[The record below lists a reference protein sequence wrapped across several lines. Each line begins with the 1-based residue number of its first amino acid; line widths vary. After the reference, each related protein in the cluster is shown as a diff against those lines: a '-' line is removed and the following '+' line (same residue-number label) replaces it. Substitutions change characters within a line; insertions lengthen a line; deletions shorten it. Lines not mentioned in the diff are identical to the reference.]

1 MSSHNE
7 KRVQEVKDQS
17 PHHGTSD
24 AINQL
29 VTLLHQY
36 CSEGGFDTL
45 KGVVAENE
53 ELKRDKEKL
62 LTAYDTNI
70 EALSRHQ
77 AEFER
82 QKADFEKQLGSQKAQ
97 NEVILKAK
105 QAADESIKK
114 RQAELTALQEKLEIQ
129 SSSANKLMNEIKK
142 KESMIN
148 ALEATNA
155 SQKESLKKA
164 EKASAKFQSAQE
176 STQKRVDSLTTSLDE
191 TRGRLTMLHSFVVK
205 LDNFEARRTE
215 VGDSLDSILRNTLS
229 FMESSIGIALDE
241 ACLTDMSAW
250 GKLRNHASIQR
261 TIPLPASNSPAA
273 KQMRVAAGLRI
284 YSMALA
290 DHVFRST
297 YLTQNS
303 DFEDVLRDLETEDPM
318 HEAFT
323 RAVLLKIQPAR
334 QARNR
339 EVRAKMV
346 ADQVSDAIADLVPS
360 PQKETL
366 KARLYQIS
374 LEACNAWS
382 VIQQLLEP
390 VRPVFSFHM
399 PEAWVPLPSSVPQRN
414 GKAGPSAV
422 AQEPSATRVVNQGQ
436 QTQQPSAKSQSIEV
450 DDIMQVVWPAFYVPS
465 SQQEDEVG
473 DQVPEL
479 VHRGH
484 VITRSQGREAE
495 TEMSRRNA
503 RKNARQNGG
512 SSPTQRKRRDSAA
525 FLSKTFPGGIGTEK
539 GN

>member
-1 MSSHNE
+1 MPSHNE
-7 KRVQEVKDQS
+7 KRVQEVKDLS
-17 PHHGTSD
+17 PHQDTSD

-45 KGVVAENE
+45 KGVVGENE
-53 ELKRDKEKL
+53 ELKRDKARL
-62 LTAYDTNI
+62 QTAYDTNI
-70 EALSRHQ
+70 EALSRHKT
-77 AEFER
+77 EFER
-82 QKADFEKQLGSQKAQ
+82 QKVDFEKQIGSQKAQ
-97 NEVILKAK
+97 NEAILKAK

-114 RQAELTALQEKLEIQ
+114 RQAELTALQEKLEMQ
-129 SSSANKLMNEIKK
+129 SSSAKQLMNEIKK

-155 SQKESLKKA
+155 SQQENLTKA
-164 EKASAKFQSAQE
+164 EKESATFQSAKE
-176 STQKRVDSLTTSLDE
+176 SMQKRVNGLTTSLDE
-191 TRGRLTMLHSFVVK
+191 VRGRLTTFHSFVVK
-205 LDNFEARRTE
+205 LDNFEARRGE
-215 VGDSLDSILRNTLS
+215 VILRNALS
-229 FMESSIGIALDE
+229 FVESSIGIALDE
-241 ACLTDMSAW
+241 ACLTDIAVW
-250 GKLRNHASIQR
+250 GRLRNHASIQR

-290 DHVFRST
+290 DHVFKST

-303 DFEDVLRDLETEDPM
+303 DFEDVLRDLETEDPL

-334 QARNR
+334 QTRNR
-339 EVRAKMV
+339 EARAKMV
-346 ADQVSDAIADLVPS
+346 ADQVSDAIADLVPPS
-360 PQKETL
+360 QKETL
-366 KARLYQIS
+366 KARLYQVS
-374 LEACNAWS
+374 LEACNAWL

-390 VRPVFSFHM
+390 VRPVFSLHM
-399 PEAWVPLPSSVPQRN
+399 PEDWVPLPSSVPQRN
-414 GKAGPSAV
+414 SKAGLSGV
-422 AQEPSATRVVNQGQ
+422 AREPLATRVENQGQ
-436 QTQQPSAKSQSIEV
+436 EIQQPNAESQPIEI
-450 DDIMQVVWPAFYVPS
+450 DDIMQVIWPAFYVTS
-465 SQQEDEVG
+465 SQQEDDVG

-495 TEMSRRNA
+495 IEMSRRNA
-503 RKNARQNGG
+503 RKNARQNSG
-512 SSPTQRKRRDSAA
+512 SSPTQRKRRDSAV

>member
-1 MSSHNE
+1 MPSHNE
-7 KRVQEVKDQS
+7 KRVQEVKDLS
-17 PHHGTSD
+17 PHQDTSD

-45 KGVVAENE
+45 KGVVGENE
-53 ELKRDKEKL
+53 ELKRDKARL
-62 LTAYDTNI
+62 QTAYDTNI
-70 EALSRHQ
+70 EALSRHKT
-77 AEFER
+77 EFER
-82 QKADFEKQLGSQKAQ
+82 QKVDFEKQIGSQKAQ
-97 NEVILKAK
+97 NEAILKAK

-114 RQAELTALQEKLEIQ
+114 RQAELTALQEKLEMQ
-129 SSSANKLMNEIKK
+129 SSSAKQLMNEIKK

-155 SQKESLKKA
+155 SQQENLTKA
-164 EKASAKFQSAQE
+164 EKESATFQSAKE
-176 STQKRVDSLTTSLDE
+176 SMQKRVNGLTTSLDE
-191 TRGRLTMLHSFVVK
+191 VRGRLTTFHSFVVK
-205 LDNFEARRTE
+205 LDNFEARRGE
-215 VGDSLDSILRNTLS
+215 VGDALDSILRNALS
-229 FMESSIGIALDE
+229 FVESSIGIALDE
-241 ACLTDMSAW
+241 ACLTDIAVW
-250 GKLRNHASIQR
+250 GRLRNHASIQR

-290 DHVFRST
+290 DHVFKST

-303 DFEDVLRDLETEDPM
+303 DFEDVLRDLETEDPL

-334 QARNR
+334 QTRNR
-339 EVRAKMV
+339 EARAKMV
-346 ADQVSDAIADLVPS
+346 ADQVSDAIADLVPPS
-360 PQKETL
+360 QKETL
-366 KARLYQIS
+366 KARLYQVS
-374 LEACNAWS
+374 LEACNAWL

-390 VRPVFSFHM
+390 VRPVFSLHM
-399 PEAWVPLPSSVPQRN
+399 PEDWVPLPSSVPQRN
-414 GKAGPSAV
+414 SKAGLSGV
-422 AQEPSATRVVNQGQ
+422 AREPLATRVENQGQ
-436 QTQQPSAKSQSIEV
+436 EIQQPNAESQPIEI
-450 DDIMQVVWPAFYVPS
+450 DDIMQVIWPAFYVTS
-465 SQQEDEVG
+465 SQQEDDVG

-495 TEMSRRNA
+495 IEMSRRNA
-503 RKNARQNGG
+503 RKNARQNSG
-512 SSPTQRKRRDSAA
+512 SSPTQRKRRDSAV

>member
-1 MSSHNE
+1 MPSHNE
-7 KRVQEVKDQS
+7 KRVQGVENLS
-17 PHHGTSD
+17 PHQDASD

-45 KGVVAENE
+45 KGVIGENE
-53 ELKRDKEKL
+53 GLRREKAKL
-62 LTAYDTNI
+62 RTAYDTNI

-77 AEFER
+77 TEFER
-82 QKADFEKQLGSQKAQ
+82 QKVDFEKQLSSQRAQ
-97 NEVILKAK
+97 NEAILKEK
-105 QAADESIKK
+105 QAVDEGVKK
-114 RQAELTALQEKLEIQ
+114 RQAELTTLQEKLELQ
-129 SSSANKLMNEIKK
+129 SSSAKQLMKEIKK
-142 KESMIN
+142 KESTIN
-148 ALEATNA
+148 VLEATNA
-155 SQKESLKKA
+155 SQKETLLKA
-164 EKASAKFQSAQE
+164 EKELATCRSEQE
-176 STQKRVDSLTTSLDE
+176 SMQERVDGLTTNLGE
-191 TRGRLTMLHSFVVK
+191 ARGRLTTFHSFVVK
-205 LDNFEARRTE
+205 LDNLEARRAE
-215 VGDSLDSILRNTLS
+215 VGDALDSILKNALS
-229 FMESSIGIALDE
+229 FVESSIGITLDDI
-241 ACLTDMSAW
+241 CLADVSVWAR
-250 GKLRNHASIQR
+250 LRNHTSIQR

-290 DHVFRST
+290 DHVFKST
-297 YLTQNS
+297 YLIRNS
-303 DFEDVLRDLETEDPM
+303 GFEDVLRDLETEDPV

-339 EVRAKMV
+339 EARAKMV

-360 PQKETL
+360 SQKETL

-374 LEACNAWS
+374 LEACKAWL

-399 PEAWVPLPSSVPQRN
+399 PEEWVPLPSPVPQRN
-414 GKAGPSAV
+414 SKAGPSSTAR
-422 AQEPSATRVVNQGQ
+422 EPLATRVENQGQ
-436 QTQQPSAKSQSIEV
+436 TQRSSAESQPIEL
-450 DDIMQVVWPAFYVPS
+450 DDIMQVVWPAFHVPS
-465 SQQEDEVG
+465 SQLEDDVG

-479 VHRGH
+479 VQKGH
-484 VITRSQGREAE
+484 VITRSQCREAE

-512 SSPTQRKRRDSAA
+512 PSPTQRKRRDSAV
-525 FLSKTFPGGIGTEK
+525 FLSNTFPGGIGTER

>member
-1 MSSHNE
+1 MPSHNE
-7 KRVQEVKDQS
+7 KRVQGVKDLS
-17 PHHGTSD
+17 PHQGTSD

-45 KGVVAENE
+45 KGVVGENE
-53 ELKRDKEKL
+53 ELKRDKARL
-62 LTAYDTNI
+62 QTAYDTNI

-77 AEFER
+77 TEFER
-82 QKADFEKQLGSQKAQ
+82 QKVDFEKQLGSQKAQ
-97 NEVILKAK
+97 NEAILKAK

-129 SSSANKLMNEIKK
+129 SSSAKQLMNEIKK
-142 KESMIN
+142 KESTIN

-155 SQKESLKKA
+155 SQQENLTKA
-164 EKASAKFQSAQE
+164 EKESATFQSAKE
-176 STQKRVDSLTTSLDE
+176 SMQKRVDGLTTSLDE
-191 TRGRLTMLHSFVVK
+191 VRGRLTTFHSFVVK
-205 LDNFEARRTE
+205 LDNFEARRGE
-215 VGDSLDSILRNTLS
+215 VGDALDSILRNALS
-229 FMESSIGIALDE
+229 FVESSIGIALDE
-241 ACLTDMSAW
+241 ACLTDIAVW
-250 GKLRNHASIQR
+250 GRLRNHASIQR

-303 DFEDVLRDLETEDPM
+303 DFEDVLRDLETEDPL

-323 RAVLLKIQPAR
+323 RAALLKIQPAR

-339 EVRAKMV
+339 EARAKMV

-360 PQKETL
+360 SQKETL
-366 KARLYQIS
+366 KARLYQVS
-374 LEACNAWS
+374 LEACNAWL

-390 VRPVFSFHM
+390 VRPVFSSHM
-399 PEAWVPLPSSVPQRN
+399 PEDWVPLPSSVPQRN
-414 GKAGPSAV
+414 SKAGPSSV
-422 AQEPSATRVVNQGQ
+422 AREPLATRVENQGQ
-436 QTQQPSAKSQSIEV
+436 QTQRPSAESRPIEI

-465 SQQEDEVG
+465 SQQEDDVG

-484 VITRSQGREAE
+484 VITRSEGREAE
-495 TEMSRRNA
+495 IEMSRRNA
-503 RKNARQNGG
+503 RKNARQNSG
-512 SSPTQRKRRDSAA
+512 SSPTQRKRRDSAV